1 MLDYGADINI
11 RDSLQQTL
19 LMDAFSSAFE
29 HMTLLLNR
37 GANPN
42 PVNINNLS
50 LLTAVNRQIKDSQDG
65 SEYNEQC
72 KKILELMLLKGAKEA
87 Q

>member
-1 MLDYGADINI
+1 MA
-11 RDSLQQTL
+11 
-19 LMDAFSSAFE
+19 
-29 HMTLLLNR
+29 LLLNR

-87 Q
+87 QLFYQRRSDSCLLFIWGCQMASG